1 MCEAQDVNQVNGGA
15 GARFDES
22 MATAEQWRA
31 LATAMADA
39 LRPHAAQA
47 AQLQSQLRTA
57 LKPTLELLAAAEP
70 TLRATAQVQQTAAQA
85 LRPLASA
92 VAATKQAYGSDLIRL
107 AHAFEPLGAQQA
119 LASQS
124 DPQRLVR
131 MAHMFQPAL
140 AALSEAQRAGQIQ
153 LVDDAL
159 RGQSASPLDAVGR
172 LRDILRIVQAQ
183 SVTDDTIA
191 SIANRGPLGAD
202 FRAIRQNASRLATTF
217 EQADPEDLRQV
228 DLALLHAA
236 EATHTHSD
244 ALLDQF
250 DVIGLGSFGR
260 QFRRSIGVVAAF
272 TVGLGWVVLKTGEG
286 TALQP
291 TTFYE
296 AAFSGAST
304 YVGVTGWLNRTKQ

>member
-1 MCEAQDVNQVNGGA
+1 MNQVDGGK

-47 AQLQSQLRTA
+47 AQLQDQLRSA
-57 LKPTLELLAAAEP
+57 LKPTLELLTAAEP
-70 TLRATAQVQQTAAQA
+70 TLRATAQLHQTAVQA
-85 LRPLASA
+85 LHPLATA
-92 VAATKQAYGSDLIRL
+92 VVATKQAYGSDLIRL
-107 AHAFEPLGAQQA
+107 TQAFEPLATQQA
-119 LASQS
+119 LATQS
-124 DPQRLVR
+124 DRQHLAR
-131 MAHMFQPAL
+131 MVQMLQPAF
-140 AALSEAQRAGQIQ
+140 AALSEARRIGQIQ

-159 RGQSASPLDAVGR
+159 HGRSASPLDAVGH
-172 LRDILRIVQAQ
+172 LRNLLHIVQAQ

-202 FRAIRQNASRLATTF
+202 FRAIRENAWRLATTF
-217 EQADPEDLRQV
+217 EQAGPDELRQV
-228 DLALLHAA
+228 DIALEHAA
-236 EATHTHSD
+236 DATHTHSD

-260 QFRRSIGVVAAF
+260 RFRREIGVVAAF

-304 YVGVTGWLNRTKQ
+304 YVGVTGWLNRSKQ